1 MRRILI
7 LPCLLLVAA
16 AGCGDDTESTT
27 TITEAAAPEASSAP
41 AATSAPE
48 STAAPASS
56 DAPATTTAPATTGTT
71 EGTTPDTAA
80 TAAEV
85 PTTVDTEAPL
95 TEQPPDSSVPD
106 AYDIEGVTVEPAS
119 EELLAADELEALAP
133 KLEEV
138 PAGFEVS
145 ADETGPRTW
154 DDFIVGEEDEYVAK
168 MHDAGWVG
176 AYRTTFNKGQEAT
189 VQAGT
194 TAVRDEAGAATM
206 FAAGIEQLTNERS
219 VKIEEV
225 QAGQLGDES
234 KAYRV
239 SDDEGFAAD
248 VVLWRQGNT
257 LNTVFYGYQL
267 AQGEQPPA
275 EPGAVLQA
283 LSSAYSERIAGALG
297 A

>member
-1 MRRILI
+1 MRRFLI

-16 AGCGDDTESTT
+16 TGCGDDKETT
-27 TITEAAAPEASSAP
+27 TTVTEAAPPEASSAP

-48 STAAPASS
+48 TTAAAATS
-56 DAPATTTAPATTGTT
+56 DAPTTTETGA
-71 EGTTPDTAA
+71 PDTAD
-80 TAAEV
+80 TAAA

-106 AYDIEGVTVEPAS
+106 AFDIEGVTVEPAS
-119 EELLAADELEALAP
+119 EDLLGADELEALAP
-133 KLEEV
+133 TLEEA
-138 PAGFEVS
+138 PPGFAVS
-145 ADETGPRTW
+145 DDETGPRTW
-154 DDFIVGEEDEYVAK
+154 DDFIVGEEDEYVAT

-176 AYRTTFNKGQEAT
+176 AYRTTFNKDQAAT

-206 FAAGIEQLTNERS
+206 FAAGIEQLSNES
-219 VKIEEV
+219 SLTIEEV
-225 QAGQLGDES
+225 QLGQLGDET

-267 AQGEQPPA
+267 AQGEAAPA
-275 EPGAVLQA
+275 EPGAVIQSIA
-283 LSSAYSERIAGALG
+283 TAYAERIADALG